1 MSDDEDDFGDV
12 YETKP
17 AVSSSAEASL
27 PSESDI
33 KATTTITSLQ
43 DTEEDD
49 LYDELYGDADTPA
62 ETSVAEKAHTAT
74 EVVTSECQTPHKDVH
89 APTEEPTP
97 VTSHEVQQEVVPA
110 QAPLPPPAQPAFND
124 DDDDGFNIIMDKEV
138 GYEVQEEDDDDG
150 FNIVMDSDVPAAEQ
164 DPDDFNIQLDTDPMF
179 TPVSEPSPAIPGLAP
194 SPGAA
199 QAFGSPMTPAPNSGR
214 KNVYVRPGAASLA
227 PRPTLTRPSPTTPGI
242 FGSGFFSP
250 GSPLTP
256 DSPVL
261 DEKTAAEGDE
271 ATTGSAATAPRPS
284 PLGAPSTSL
293 GRTGAASKPQAAALE
308 MPPPFVPEGPWGSI
322 ERFDEA
328 GRRKLPGG
336 KGGWKFIPPEEY
348 REFLALGHGGALRR
362 RLCCCPTTTHQGG
375 LNGTLP
381 EARGKVSPCG
391 LNGTLP
397 EARGNVSPCGLNLRS
412 A

>member
-150 FNIVMDSDVPAAEQ
+150 FNIVMDSDVPAAGFWLSHDPSAKLGAQ
-164 DPDDFNIQLDTDPMF
+164 KRLRSAGGSILSPSPDPDT
-179 TPVSEPSPAIPGLAP
+179 
-194 SPGAA
+194 
-199 QAFGSPMTPAPNSGR
+199 
-214 KNVYVRPGAASLA
+214 
-227 PRPTLTRPSPTTPGI
+227 TLTDNPGH
-242 FGSGFFSP
+242 
-250 GSPLTP
+250 LW
-256 DSPVL
+256 
-261 DEKTAAEGDE
+261 
-271 ATTGSAATAPRPS
+271 
-284 PLGAPSTSL
+284 
-293 GRTGAASKPQAAALE
+293 AAALE

-348 REFLALGHGGALRR
+348 REFLALGHG
-362 RLCCCPTTTHQGG
+362 
-375 LNGTLP
+375 
-381 EARGKVSPCG
+381 
-391 LNGTLP
+391 
-397 EARGNVSPCGLNLRS
+397 
-412 A
+412 